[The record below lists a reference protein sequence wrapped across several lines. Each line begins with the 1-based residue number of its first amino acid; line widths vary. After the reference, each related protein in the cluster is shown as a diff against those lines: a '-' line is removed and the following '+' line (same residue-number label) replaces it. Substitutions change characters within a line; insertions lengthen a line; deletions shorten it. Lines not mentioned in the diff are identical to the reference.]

1 MGDDSAGRSSG
12 SAFSLVTSR
21 GWVSAQSTD
30 RSPSS
35 SSSSAMARPLSG
47 GSSMY
52 WSYSSIS
59 NSCSS
64 SPMSSGPGP
73 VLSSLVMAP
82 ILPQRPAGHAGT
94 VPVPGSNRPNRLA
107 AGGAA
112 AQLDQAGA
120 HDLLELGLEPQDGGQ
135 LPAGLPRPGG
145 PPGLDDGGEDRGD
158 VAQPAGR
165 VESDDDPAPVLGVPL
180 P

>member
-1 MGDDSAGRSSG
+1 MADDSAGRSSG
-12 SAFSLVTSR
+12 SAFSLTTSR

-52 WSYSSIS
+52 WSYSAIS

-73 VLSSLVMAP
+73 VLSSLVMP
-82 ILPQRPAGHAGT
+82 PSLPQRPAGRAG
-94 VPVPGSNRPNRLA
+94 GIREFARRGRLT
-107 AGGAA
+107 GGAA
-112 AQLDQAGA
+112 AQLDQAVA
-120 HDLLELGLEPQDGGQ
+120 HDLLPLGLHAEEAGQ
-135 LPAGLPRPGG
+135 LL
-145 PPGLDDGGEDRGD
+145 
-158 VAQPAGR
+158 
-165 VESDDDPAPVLGVPL
+165 
-180 P
+180 

>member
-35 SSSSAMARPLSG
+35 SSSSSMARPLSG
-47 GSSMY
+47 GSSIY
-52 WSYSSIS
+52 WSYSAIS

-73 VLSSLVMAP
+73 VLSSLVMGTS
-82 ILPQRPAGHAGT
+82 LPQPPSGHAGDLRE
-94 VPVPGSNRPNRLA
+94 PAGRGRL
-107 AGGAA
+107 GPAA
-112 AQLDQAGA
+112 AQLDQAG
-120 HDLLELGLEPQDGGQ
+120 P
-135 LPAGLPRPGG
+135 PAL
-145 PPGLDDGGEDRGD
+145 
-158 VAQPAGR
+158 
-165 VESDDDPAPVLGVPL
+165 
-180 P
+180 